1 MATCVYPMDKP
12 AHSNSMAVLVTAKV
26 IDAEMARRKL
36 LEESPIAS
44 TQEEPVL
51 FDTSEIPWWAWVRR
65 FHLPEVMLLRRCF
78 HDVVLPCCCGA
89 VVYHTAINLC
99 SLHALLYVQACI
111 LHEHQSSSIIHLLVQ
126 AEKING
132 RACMVGYALG
142 YVVDALTGHGLVDQQ
157 NSFLGKVLLN
167 VTVVG
172 LLVYRNNAALP
183 AYKNLLDEATFYDK
197 QWQATWEGQERP
209 SESEK

>member
-1 MATCVYPMDKP
+1 
-12 AHSNSMAVLVTAKV
+12 
-26 IDAEMARRKL
+26 MARRKL

-65 FHLPEVMLLRRCF
+65 FHLPEVG
-78 HDVVLPCCCGA
+78 HKAVCGA
-89 VVYHTAINLC
+89 VEARSAFLAVLETCHILFLFAHNHHVLPYFA
-99 SLHALLYVQACI
+99 SQHAGLAKQKLTVLEI
-111 LHEHQSSSIIHLLVQ
+111 MLQ

-132 RACMVGYALG
+132 RVCMVGYAAG
-142 YVVDALTGHGLVDQQ
+142 YFVDALTGHGLVDQQ
-157 NSFLGKVLLN
+157 NSFLGKLLL
-167 VTVVG
+167 VITVVG
-172 LLVYRNNAALP
+172 LLVYRNNNALP

-197 QWQATWEGQERP
+197 QWQATWEGQNRP